1 MQKKLTGWL
10 ILLIVILGPLQLGG
24 AARSLGSVRD
34 SFRPY
39 FANYPSL
46 SLAIMVYQ
54 LLMCASVALWVYTA
68 WVLFRREPGTLGTA
82 QATFAGGAV
91 LRIASSFSVIV
102 FGGLPPDVKSEMVER
117 IVPVAASSLLMCTAW
132 YMYLIRSERV
142 REIYAA

>member
-82 QATFAGGAV
+82 QATFASGAV
-91 LRIASSFSVIV
+91 LRITGSFSVIA
-102 FGGLPPDVKSEMVER
+102 FGGLPPDGPNGCER
-117 IVPVAASSLLMCTAW
+117 FMPLNRGSQRGRAHSVALRGSRPLTSRC
-132 YMYLIRSERV
+132 
-142 REIYAA
+142 